1 MRHVDMSGL
10 VSSPAWVAKTK
21 ATLNTVRAAMTSNT
35 KRVFTEHWTDDEVRD
50 QLIALVG
57 QKCWYCETTIQ
68 RADVTVDHYRPKS
81 EVLGEPGHDGYWW
94 LAYTIDNYRIA
105 CKHCNSGG
113 ARFDG
118 MREGRAKGSRFPLL
132 AGPRACHRHDDLGL
146 EQPVLLDPA
155 RIGDADLLGFDTA
168 GYARRSHTP
177 YSESEAQRG
186 VCRADETIRILALNA
201 SQIKEQRCFLM
212 KEIETLAQIPCAP
225 QGVQALIAAKTATT
239 APWSAAA
246 TAALSLHRA
255 CAQARH
261 ESDSSRAQRPA
272 TPVIDL
278 GHSEIDLR
286 DLLKYLDPTE
296 LAAGIGLTGRHNNK
310 MHSGVL
316 KPDGRISVWNRPWGT
331 PNSAARAATGSDDI
345 DGWMFWRL
353 TTAGVERTL
362 AAFRATHAS
371 SGTATELPGGA
382 RPGQ

>member
-1 MRHVDMSGL
+1 MSGL
-10 VSSPAWVAKTK
+10 ISPPAWGAKTK
-21 ATLNTVRAAMTSNT
+21 ATLNAVRAAMTSNI
-35 KRVFTEHWTDDEVRD
+35 KRVFTEHWADDEVRD
-50 QLIALVG
+50 PLLALVG

-94 LAYTIDNYRIA
+94 LAYTVDNYRIA

-132 AGPRACHRHDDLGL
+132 AGPRAWHQHDDLGL

-155 RIGDADLLGFDTA
+155 RIGDPDLLGFDTA

-177 YSESEAQRG
+177 YSEAEAQRG

-201 SQIKEQRCFLM
+201 SQITEQRCFLM
-212 KEIETLAQIPCAP
+212 KEIEILAQIPGALP
-225 QGVQALIAAKTATT
+225 SVQALIAAKTATT

-255 CAQARH
+255 CAQTRH
-261 ESDSSRAQRPA
+261 EPDPSIAQRPA

-278 GHSEIDLR
+278 GHSTVDLR
-286 DLLKYLDPTE
+286 DLLKYLDPAE
-296 LAAGIGLTGRHNNK
+296 LAVGIGLTGRHNNK
-310 MHSGVL
+310 VHSGVL

-345 DGWMFWRL
+345 DGWTFWRL
-353 TTAGVERTL
+353 TTDGVEQTL
-362 AAFRATHAS
+362 DAFRATHVPP
-371 SGTATELPGGA
+371 GTAT
-382 RPGQ
+382 